1 MPELIPALLVQDAAE
16 FRTRLGLVE
25 GIARCVQLDCMDG
38 HFVSNRTWHEAGPI
52 DTTLEIE
59 LHLMVTDPLAVIRAW
74 KRVPQVIRAF
84 WHLELPIDHAQAIDE
99 CRAQGWECGLA
110 VSPETPAERLA
121 PYADATDAALVMGVT
136 PGWSGQKLIPSTL
149 EKVRRIK
156 ERWPGLVIGF
166 DGGVTRGTIPDLLA
180 AGVDRVCAAS
190 AIFRDAHPRA
200 AAQSLK
206 RLVEG
211 S

>member
-1 MPELIPALLVQDAAE
+1 MPELIPALLVQDATE

-38 HFVSNRTWHEAGPI
+38 HFVSNRTWYEAGTI

-59 LHLMVTDPLAVIRAW
+59 LHLMVTDPLAVIREW
-74 KRVPQVIRAF
+74 KRVPQVVRAF
-84 WHLELPIDHAQAIDE
+84 WHLELPADHQAIINE
-99 CRAQGWECGLA
+99 CRALGWECGFA
-110 VSPETPAERLA
+110 VSPDTPAERLT
-121 PYADATDAALVMGVT
+121 PYAETTDAVLVMGVT

-149 EKVRRIK
+149 EKVKQIK

-200 AAQSLK
+200 AAQSLQ
-206 RLVEG
+206 RLIEG

>member
-38 HFVSNRTWHEAGPI
+38 HFVSNRTWYEAGTI

-59 LHLMVTDPLAVIRAW
+59 LHLMVTDPLAVIREW
-74 KRVPQVIRAF
+74 KRVPQVVRAF
-84 WHLELPIDHAQAIDE
+84 WHLELPADHQTIINE
-99 CRAQGWECGLA
+99 CRALGWECGFA
-110 VSPETPAERLA
+110 VSPETPADRLA
-121 PYADATDAALVMGVT
+121 PYTETIDAVLVMGVT

-149 EKVRRIK
+149 EKVRDIK
-156 ERWPGLVIGF
+156 ARWPGLVIGF

-206 RLVEG
+206 RLIEG